1 MCRATIAATVARI
14 ARFLMTQ
21 DYVGGLFV
29 NDRVGQPP
37 GALRMS
43 DVWLMGGATTPKP
56 AIVVNFKSFPLDP
69 KNPHMSGI
77 IVGGTRQHGQGD
89 HGSLARA
96 NTFNNMAAIGP
107 DFKKRFVNR
116 APVSNADVQP
126 TLAHLM
132 KMNIPSLGALRG
144 RVITEALAGGP
155 AAARFAPGVIRSR
168 PSRDGYSTVLMY
180 QVADRRI
187 YLDEACFT
195 KATKCE

>member
-1 MCRATIAATVARI
+1 
-14 ARFLMTQ
+14 
-21 DYVGGLFV
+21 
-29 NDRVGQPP
+29 
-37 GALRMS
+37 MS
-43 DVWLMGGATTPKP
+43 DVGLMGGATTPKP

-107 DFKKRFVNR
+107 DFKKRFVSQS
-116 APVSNADVQP
+116 PVSNADVQP
-126 TLAHLM
+126 TLAHVM
-132 KMNIPSLGALRG
+132 KMRIPSLGALRG

-155 AAARFAPGVIRSR
+155 AATRFAPGVMRSR
-168 PSRDGYSTVLMY
+168 PSADGYSTVLMY
-180 QVADRRI
+180 QVADRRM

-195 KATKCE
+195 KAGKCETEQARRRGRACRAVVRPQRLRRRRPSSPSASSRHPR